1 MATTTRMGEQD
12 LQAAVERIRPVI
24 EQYRDEA
31 EQERKLPEP
40 VVEAMQKEGLFKL
53 LLPKELGGA
62 ETDLLTYYATIE
74 KVSSIDSSAGWTFA
88 NVATSAVQAAFLP
101 EAGAQEIFGVG
112 AVTAGS
118 VIPGGRATPVEGGY
132 RVSGRW
138 PLASGCHHA
147 EWLGGN
153 SFVFEGEAPRM
164 GPGGAP
170 DFTFV
175 WFPAK
180 DCSILDTWYST
191 GMRGTGSA
199 DFVVEDVFVPEHR
212 TFPLFTAQA
221 RVPGPLYKMDIAA
234 HFFTALTNVGL
245 GIARAAIDSFV
256 ELAKVKTPTLSQTGL
271 AARPTVHAEV
281 ARAEARYQSARA
293 YMHEVAH

>member
-12 LQAAVERIRPVI
+12 LQATVERIRPVI

-31 EQERKLPEP
+31 EQERRLPEG
-40 VVEAMQKEGLFKL
+40 VVTAMQKEGLFKL

-62 ETDLLTYYATIE
+62 ETDLLTYYSTIE

-88 NVATSAVQAAFLP
+88 NVATSAVQAALLP
-101 EAGAQEIFGVG
+101 EAGAQEVFGVG

-147 EWLGGN
+147 AWLGGN
-153 SFVFEGEAPRM
+153 SFVFEGEALRM

-170 DFTFV
+170 DFVSGGIFGSTDRVLIDDLNTFLSPRKLDL
-175 WFPAK
+175 FPGDPGYDGRWDIEPFSGIFDGISIADINKMLGGATANPKMFGGAK
-180 DCSILDTWYST
+180 AL
-191 GMRGTGSA
+191 G
-199 DFVVEDVFVPEHR
+199 
-212 TFPLFTAQA
+212 
-221 RVPGPLYKMDIAA
+221 GP
-234 HFFTALTNVGL
+234 
-245 GIARAAIDSFV
+245 RC
-256 ELAKVKTPTLSQTGL
+256 TGL
-271 AARPTVHAEV
+271 
-281 ARAEARYQSARA
+281 
-293 YMHEVAH
+293 